1 MSKEREFEIRYTG
14 TSTNH
19 APSFAEFRTTGFSG
33 KGKQV
38 GEDQVP
44 FDGNVTLTA
53 INLRY
58 IERLSNH
65 SNSRYRLNHEDREP
79 HGNSVSLNSSHVILG
94 GLRSGSITPAG
105 FEAGHTYTF
114 FGTSKPIG
122 EVGFEI
128 RKAEKEEF
136 CMLMAFPDT
145 RRTDQ
150 NGVETGDEGGSLNI
164 TIGLNPEKFDH
175 LASRIRAGNIDWLNF
190 LLGDV
195 DGFYVDK
202 SSDGSDGK
210 IKVMPYGGSG
220 SEIQGIEKEELEKVL
235 NLKGAGIIDLSFG
248 RKAEL
253 LMETSLVMG
262 SAKDPDQP
270 HSENELKLM
279 ILAELKKLTEKN
291 SSIHFISGLTVFFVL
306 VAIFIIGSL

>member
-14 TSTNH
+14 TGTNN

-65 SNSRYRLNHEDREP
+65 SSGRYRPNHEYRQP
-79 HGNSVSLNSSHVILG
+79 HGNSVSLNSSDVILG
-94 GLRSGSITPAG
+94 GLRSGSITSAG

-145 RRTDQ
+145 RRTDK

-175 LASRIRAGNIDWLNF
+175 LASRIRAGDIDWLNI
-190 LLGDV
+190 LLGEV

-202 SSDGSDGK
+202 SSDGSEGK

-220 SEIQGIEKEELEKVL
+220 SEIQGIEKEELEKVP

-270 HSENELKLM
+270 HSENELKGM
-279 ILAELKKLTEKN
+279 MLAELKKLTEKN

-306 VAIFIIGSL
+306 VTIFIIGSL

>member
-14 TSTNH
+14 TGTNH

-65 SNSRYRLNHEDREP
+65 FSSRYRPNHEDRQP
-79 HGNSVSLNSSHVILG
+79 HGNSVSLNSSDVILG

-175 LASRIRAGNIDWLNF
+175 LAARIRAGDIDWLNI
-190 LLGDV
+190 LLGEV

-202 SSDGSDGK
+202 SSDGCEGK

-220 SEIQGIEKEELEKVL
+220 SEIQGIEKEELEKVP

-253 LMETSLVMG
+253 LMEKSLVMG

-279 ILAELKKLTEKN
+279 MLAELKKLTEKN
-291 SSIHFISGLTVFFVL
+291 SSIHFISGLTVFFAL

>member
-1 MSKEREFEIRYTG
+1 MRKEREFEIRYAG
-14 TSTNH
+14 TDTNH
-19 APSFAEFRTTGFSG
+19 APSFAEFKTTGFSG

-38 GEDQVP
+38 GEEQVP

-53 INLRY
+53 TNLRY
-58 IERLSNH
+58 IERLYNHGSSRHRPYHEGRQSH
-65 SNSRYRLNHEDREP
+65 SNSI
-79 HGNSVSLNSSHVILG
+79 SLNSGDVILG
-94 GLRSGSITPAG
+94 GLRSGSVTPQG
-105 FEAGHTYTF
+105 YEAGYTYAF

-122 EVGFEI
+122 EFGFEI

-145 RRTDQ
+145 RRKDK
-150 NGVETGDEGGSLNI
+150 NGGEKGDEGGSLNI

-175 LASRIRAGNIDWLNF
+175 LTSRIRAGDIDWLNI

-202 SSDGSDGK
+202 SSDGCEGI

-220 SEIQGIEKEELEKVL
+220 SEIQGIEKEELEKVP

-270 HSENELKLM
+270 HSENELKGM
-279 ILAELKKLTEKN
+279 MLAELKKLSEKN

-306 VAIFIIGSL
+306 VTIFIIGSL

>member
-270 HSENELKLM
+270 HSENELKGM
-279 ILAELKKLTEKN
+279 MLAELKKLTEKN

>member
-14 TSTNH
+14 TGTNH

-53 INLRY
+53 TNLRY

-65 SNSRYRLNHEDREP
+65 GSSRYRPNHEGRQS
-79 HGNSVSLNSSHVILG
+79 HSNSISLNSSDVILG
-94 GLRSGSITPAG
+94 ELRSGSITPQG
-105 FEAGHTYTF
+105 FEAGRTYTF

-122 EVGFEI
+122 EFGFEI

-150 NGVETGDEGGSLNI
+150 NGGERGDEGGSLNI

-175 LASRIRAGNIDWLNF
+175 LASRIRAGDIDWLNI

-202 SSDGSDGK
+202 SSDGCEGK

-220 SEIQGIEKEELEKVL
+220 SEIQGIEKEELEKVP

-270 HSENELKLM
+270 HSANELTAM
-279 ILAELKKLTEKN
+279 MLAELKKLTENN

-306 VAIFIIGSL
+306 LAVFIIGSL

>member
-14 TSTNH
+14 TGTNH

-65 SNSRYRLNHEDREP
+65 SRSNYRPTHEDRQP
-79 HGNSVSLNSSHVILG
+79 HSNSVSLNSSDVILG

-136 CMLMAFPDT
+136 CLLMAFPDT
-145 RRTDQ
+145 RRRDQ

-175 LASRIRAGNIDWLNF
+175 LASRIRAGDIDWLNIS
-190 LLGDV
+190 LGDV

-202 SSDGSDGK
+202 SSDGCEGK

-220 SEIQGIEKEELEKVL
+220 SEIQGIEKEELEKVS

-253 LMETSLVMG
+253 LMETSLVMA
-262 SAKDPDQP
+262 SAKDADQP
-270 HSENELKLM
+270 HSENELKAM
-279 ILAELKKLTEKN
+279 MLAELKKLTDKN
-291 SSIHFISGLTVFFVL
+291 SSIHFISGLTVFLVL

>member
-1 MSKEREFEIRYTG
+1 MRKEREFEIRYAG
-14 TSTNH
+14 TDTNH
-19 APSFAEFRTTGFSG
+19 APSFAEFKTTGFSG

-53 INLRY
+53 ISLRY
-58 IERLSNH
+58 IERLSNQ
-65 SNSRYRLNHEDREP
+65 SNSRYRLNHEDRQP
-79 HGNSVSLNSSHVILG
+79 HGNSVSLNSSDVILG

-175 LASRIRAGNIDWLNF
+175 LASRIRAGDIDWLNI

-202 SSDGSDGK
+202 SSDGCKSK

-220 SEIQGIEKEELEKVL
+220 SEIQGIEKEELEKVP

-270 HSENELKLM
+270 HSENELKGM
-279 ILAELKKLTEKN
+279 MLAELKKLTEKN

-306 VAIFIIGSL
+306 VTIFIIGSL

>member
-14 TSTNH
+14 TGTNH

-65 SNSRYRLNHEDREP
+65 SISNYRPTHEDRQP
-79 HGNSVSLNSSHVILG
+79 HSNSVSLNSSDVILG

-136 CMLMAFPDT
+136 CLLMAFPDT

-175 LASRIRAGNIDWLNF
+175 LASRIRAGDIDWLNIS
-190 LLGDV
+190 LGDV

-202 SSDGSDGK
+202 SSDGCEGK

-220 SEIQGIEKEELEKVL
+220 SEIQGIEKEELEKVS

-253 LMETSLVMG
+253 LMETSLVMA
-262 SAKDPDQP
+262 SAKDADQP
-270 HSENELKLM
+270 HSENELKAM
-279 ILAELKKLTEKN
+279 MLAELKKLTDKN
-291 SSIHFISGLTVFFVL
+291 SSIHFISGLTVFLVL

>member
-14 TSTNH
+14 TGTNN

-58 IERLSNH
+58 IERLSTH
-65 SNSRYRLNHEDREP
+65 FSSRYRPNHEDRQP
-79 HGNSVSLNSSHVILG
+79 HGNSVSLNSSDVILG

-175 LASRIRAGNIDWLNF
+175 LASRIRAGDIDWLNI
-190 LLGDV
+190 LLGNV

-202 SSDGSDGK
+202 SSDGCEGK

-220 SEIQGIEKEELEKVL
+220 SEIQGIEKEELEKVP

-270 HSENELKLM
+270 HSENELKGM
-279 ILAELKKLTEKN
+279 MLAELKKLTEKN

>member
-14 TSTNH
+14 TGTNN

-65 SNSRYRLNHEDREP
+65 FSSRYRPNHEDRQP
-79 HGNSVSLNSSHVILG
+79 HGNSVSLNSSDVILG
-94 GLRSGSITPAG
+94 ELRSGSITPAG
-105 FEAGHTYTF
+105 FEAGATYTF

-175 LASRIRAGNIDWLNF
+175 LASRIRAGDIDWLNI

-202 SSDGSDGK
+202 SSDGCEGK

-220 SEIQGIEKEELEKVL
+220 SEIQGIEKEELEKVP

-270 HSENELKLM
+270 HSENELKGM
-279 ILAELKKLTEKN
+279 MLAELKKLTEKN

>member
-14 TSTNH
+14 TGINH

-44 FDGNVTLTA
+44 FDGNVTLTT

-65 SNSRYRLNHEDREP
+65 FSSRYRPNHEDRQP
-79 HGNSVSLNSSHVILG
+79 HSNSVSLNSSDVILG
-94 GLRSGSITPAG
+94 GLRSGSITSAG

-114 FGTSKPIG
+114 FGTSKPIS

-175 LASRIRAGNIDWLNF
+175 LAARIRAGDIDWLNI
-190 LLGDV
+190 LLGKV

-202 SSDGSDGK
+202 SSDGCEGK

-220 SEIQGIEKEELEKVL
+220 SEIQGIEKEELEKVP

-253 LMETSLVMG
+253 LMETSLVLG

-270 HSENELKLM
+270 HSENELKGM
-279 ILAELKKLTEKN
+279 MLAELKKLTEKN

-306 VAIFIIGSL
+306 MAIFIIGSL

>member
-14 TSTNH
+14 TGTNH

-53 INLRY
+53 TNLRY

-65 SNSRYRLNHEDREP
+65 SNHRHRPNHGDRQP
-79 HGNSVSLNSSHVILG
+79 HSNSVSLNSSDVILG
-94 GLRSGSITPAG
+94 GLRSGSITPEG
-105 FEAGHTYTF
+105 FDAGHTYTF

-122 EVGFEI
+122 EFEFEI

-145 RRTDQ
+145 RSTDQ
-150 NGVETGDEGGSLNI
+150 NGVERGDEGGSLNI

-175 LASRIRAGNIDWLNF
+175 LASRIRAGDIDWLNI
-190 LLGDV
+190 LLGDA
-195 DGFYVDK
+195 DGFYVGK
-202 SSDGSDGK
+202 SSEGYEGK

-220 SEIQGIEKEELEKVL
+220 SEIQGIEKEELEKAP

-270 HSENELKLM
+270 HSANELTAM
-279 ILAELKKLTEKN
+279 MLAELRKLTEKN
-291 SSIHFISGLTVFFVL
+291 SSIHLISGLTVFFVL

>member
-1 MSKEREFEIRYTG
+1 MSKEREFEIRYAGTG
-14 TSTNH
+14 TNH

-53 INLRY
+53 TDLRY

-65 SNSRYRLNHEDREP
+65 SSSRYRPNHEDRQP
-79 HGNSVSLNSSHVILG
+79 HANSVSLNSSDVILG
-94 GLRSGSITPAG
+94 GLRSGSITPQG
-105 FEAGHTYTF
+105 FEAGHTYTY

-122 EVGFEI
+122 EIGFEI

-145 RRTDQ
+145 RRKDQ
-150 NGVETGDEGGSLNI
+150 NGIEIGDEGGSLNI
-164 TIGLNPEKFDH
+164 TFGLNPEKFYH
-175 LASRIRAGNIDWLNF
+175 LASRIRAGDIDWLNI

-195 DGFYVDK
+195 DGFYVAK
-202 SSDGSDGK
+202 SSDGCEGK

-220 SEIQGIEKEELEKVL
+220 SEIQGIEKEELEKVP
-235 NLKGAGIIDLSFG
+235 NLKGAGLIDLSFG

-253 LMETSLVMG
+253 LMETSLVIE

-270 HSENELKLM
+270 HSANELM
-279 ILAELKKLTEKN
+279 AMMLAEVKKLPENN
-291 SSIHFISGLTVFFVL
+291 SSNHFISGLTVFFVL